1 MSEQTYSIRYPRN
14 YFMRTFWRIVGRVVL
29 FFLARLKI
37 SGRENLPR
45 RGPLIVVG
53 NHVGNMEVILMVV
66 YSPWQVELLGVGD
79 IPIDPGFAP
88 VALTFKYIPVK
99 RGQMDR
105 QAMNKALDVLNQGG
119 VVGVF
124 PEGGIW
130 DTRLREA
137 QTGVSWLS
145 LHGNAPVLPMGFG
158 GMVGALNALKQ
169 LKRPRLVMN
178 IGGLLPALQ
187 LQPGQPR
194 RAAMEAYAQR
204 IMAEIEKL
212 VPPEDIMR
220 RPAPVE
226 EHYALDVQ
234 LQDQTGQA
242 VEIPAELNPQ
252 QGEALS
258 FFFWKPVLLD
268 IFQRNLKRPVSVL
281 QDLRVWLDSSAVL
294 SATNHMLSYL
304 ENENPYLLSYRFG
317 SERAAAMQAGL
328 QELQRLAEWAAAG
341 GYQVKLT
348 PTHRYRMAVDGE
360 EVVETNPGRMHK
372 M

>member
-1 MSEQTYSIRYPRN
+1 MAEQTYSIRYPRN
-14 YFMRTFWRIVGRVVL
+14 RLVRTFWRIVGRVVL
-29 FFLARLKI
+29 FFLARVKI
-37 SGRENLPR
+37 SGRANFPKK
-45 RGPLIVVG
+45 GPLIVVG

-105 QAMNKALDVLNQGG
+105 QAMNKALDVLKQGG

-130 DTRLREA
+130 ETRLKEA
-137 QTGVSWLS
+137 QSGVSWLS
-145 LHGNAPVLPMGFG
+145 LHGNAPILPMGFG
-158 GMVGALNALKQ
+158 GMVGALNAVRQ

-178 IGGLLPALQ
+178 IGRLLPALQ

-194 RAAMEAYAQR
+194 REALEAYAQQV
-204 IMAEIEKL
+204 MGEIEKL
-212 VPPEDIMR
+212 IPLQDIMR
-220 RPAPVE
+220 QPAPLE
-226 EHYALDVQ
+226 ESFELQVQ
-234 LQDQTGQA
+234 VQDQSAHGA
-242 VEIPAELNPQ
+242 EIPPELLPQ

-258 FFFWKPVLLD
+258 FFFWRPVLLD
-268 IFQRNLKRPVSVL
+268 IFQRNLRRPVSVL
-281 QDLRVWLDSSAVL
+281 QDLRGWLEPKAVL
-294 SATNHMLSYL
+294 TAANHILSYL
-304 ENENPYLLSYRFG
+304 ENENPYLLTYRFG

-328 QELQRLAEWAAAG
+328 QELQRLAEWAAG
-341 GYQVKLT
+341 HDYRLKLT
-348 PTHRYRMAVDGE
+348 PIHRRRMAAEAE
-360 EVVETNPGRMHK
+360 EIVETNPGRMHK